1 MHLSQCDPFSE
12 GYIMLG
18 SIFGFISEIFKPAA
32 DLIDELHTSDEEK
45 NKFKESIAKM
55 ENAFAMR
62 MMEYEGQLLEARS
75 NIIMTETKSDSWLAK
90 NWRPL
95 TMLSFVGIVASYWFG
110 YQPENMT
117 QDTIDQIFS
126 LIKLG
131 LGGYVVGRSVEKAV
145 TVYKK

>member
-1 MHLSQCDPFSE
+1 
-12 GYIMLG
+12 MLG
-18 SIFGFISEIFKPAA
+18 SIFGFISGIFAPAA
-32 DLIDELHTSDEEK
+32 ELIDNLHTSDEEK
-45 NKFKESIAKM
+45 NKFKAEIAKM

-62 MMEYEGQLLEARS
+62 LMEYESQLLEARS

-95 TMLSFVGIVASYWFG
+95 TMLSFVGIVVTYWFG

-117 QDTIDQIFS
+117 QATIDQVFA

-131 LGGYVVGRSVEKAV
+131 LGGYVIGRSVEKAV

>member
-1 MHLSQCDPFSE
+1 
-12 GYIMLG
+12 MLG
-18 SIFGFISEIFKPAA
+18 ILSFISDIFTPAA
-32 DLIDELHTSDEEK
+32 NLIDELHTSDEEK
-45 NKFKESIAKM
+45 NKFKAEMAKM
-55 ENAFAMR
+55 ENLFAMKV
-62 MMEYEGQLLEARS
+62 MEYESQLLEARS
-75 NIIMTETKSDSWLAK
+75 NIIMTESKSDSWLAK

-95 TMLSFVGIVASYWFG
+95 TMLSFVGIVITYWFG

-117 QDTIDQIFS
+117 QATIDQIFA